1 MRTPT
6 FGSGL
11 VSLLLLGLFGWNQ
24 LLSQEA
30 APPPEKGARPPQ
42 EQITDLQQLVGK
54 RVDIQIVGG
63 KQFSDAVVLKVA
75 PGAAAGGIKS
85 LTAQVTAAG
94 KQQLIGAPQI
104 VELFIDGMPMDVAY
118 DIKTRDLAHDPA
130 KRAARIKHEADVK
143 SRLAGLRHKLWPDL
157 TAEEQSAW
165 LARHKQFMEEA
176 SKKMP
181 SAKLQLVETKYYL
194 FYTDI
199 APTRVGGYIAYL
211 DAMYEHLCK
220 AFNIPEGKNIWCGKC
235 LVIAFQN
242 KGTFDEFEAR
252 VMDNPNPT
260 AQGLCHGDTAGR
272 VIITV
277 WKGEHEAFFGKVLVH
292 ETAHGFVHRYKSS
305 VFIPSWVNEGIADWV
320 AGAVVTADSSVRDR
334 QRDAAQRVQQ
344 LRTLGGAYFSEDQ
357 SIEPWHYG
365 VASSMVT
372 LLLANDRSKTKTR
385 YKEFLDKMKE
395 GLSPQDALKETYGAT
410 FEQLVQLYG
419 QSVGVPNLQP

>member
-1 MRTPT
+1 
-6 FGSGL
+6 
-11 VSLLLLGLFGWNQ
+11 
-24 LLSQEA
+24 
-30 APPPEKGARPPQ
+30 
-42 EQITDLQQLVGK
+42 LQQLAGK
-54 RVDIQIVGG
+54 RVDIQILGG
-63 KQFSDAVVLKVA
+63 KQYSDAQVLKVA

-94 KQQLIGAPQI
+94 RQQLIGAPQI
-104 VELFIDGMPMDVAY
+104 VELFIDGMPLDVTY
-118 DIKTRDLAHDPA
+118 DLKTRELLHSPA
-130 KRAARIKHEADVK
+130 KRTARIQHDAEVK
-143 SRLAGLRHKLWPDL
+143 TRLASLRHKLWPDL
-157 TAEEQSAW
+157 TTEQQAAW
-165 LARHKQFMEEA
+165 IAQHKQFLDEA

-235 LVIAFQN
+235 VVIAFQN
-242 KGTFDEFEAR
+242 QATFDEFEAR

-260 AQGLCHGDTAGR
+260 AQGLCHGDTTGR

-277 WKGEHEAFFGKVLVH
+277 WKGDHEAFFGKVLVH

-320 AGAVVTADSSVRDR
+320 AGSVVTADDSVRDR
-334 QRDAAQRVQQ
+334 QRDAAERARQ
-344 LRTLGGAYFSEDQ
+344 LRTLGGGFFSEDQ

-385 YKEFLDKMKE
+385 YKEFLDRMKE

-410 FEQLVQLYG
+410 LEQLVNLYG
-419 QSVGVPNLQP
+419 QSVGVPNLLP